1 METNKRKNNRRD
13 SYRIFSEGNIA
24 GLKTKNRLV
33 RSATFEAAADHD
45 GAVTDT
51 YIDFYRTLARGGVGT
66 IVTGVTSVA
75 ENGRS
80 VHKQAGVWADRH
92 IAGLKRAAD
101 AMRSEAPDAV
111 IFAQIGYAGRNI
123 SYNNDMSEPVGPSE
137 VPHPVLK
144 KQARALRVDEIEEI
158 IGRFVDAIV
167 RIREAGFDGV
177 QLHGAHGY
185 LLSSFLSPYT
195 NRRTDRFGGSL
206 ENRVRIV
213 SDIVSGARK
222 RVGSDFPI
230 LIKANADDFV
240 PGGIDINT
248 FPALAREIEA
258 SGFDALEVSGGMWDC
273 LARSEEELGFFP
285 VPPPESRTRI
295 DDPAK
300 QSYFLPYT
308 GSLDLKV
315 PVILVGGNRSVERME
330 GILNNNPI
338 DFMSLSRPLIS
349 EPDLPNRW
357 LSGDGLETTRCM
369 SCNGCL
375 LTISKGPV
383 RCLAPKKLTH
393 AMARRIVPLTWKLLF
408 K

>member
-1 METNKRKNNRRD
+1 MATEGKKKNGRV
-13 SYRIFSEGNIA
+13 SYHIFSEGAIA

-33 RSATFEAAADHD
+33 RSATVEGAASND
-45 GAVTDT
+45 GRVTET
-51 YIDFYRTLARGGVGT
+51 YTDFYKTLARGGVGT
-66 IVTGVTSVA
+66 IITGYMAVA

-80 VHKQAGVWADRH
+80 VHKQAGIWADWH
-92 IAGLKRAAD
+92 VAGIKKAAD
-101 AMRSEAPDAV
+101 AVHHETPDTV
-111 IFAQIGYAGRNI
+111 LIAQIGHAGRNI
-123 SYNNDMSEPVGPSE
+123 TSNVDMSEPVGPSV
-137 VPHPVLK
+137 VPSPILK
-144 KQARALRVDEIEEI
+144 KQARALGDDEIEDI
-158 IGRFVDAIV
+158 IGLFVDAVV
-167 RIREAGFDGV
+167 RVKEAGFDGV

-222 RVGSDFPI
+222 QVGSDFPI

-248 FPALAREIEA
+248 FPAVAQKIEE
-258 SGFDALEVSGGMWDC
+258 SGLDAIEVSGGIWDC
-273 LARSEEELGFFP
+273 LVRTEHELGFFP
-285 VPPPESRTRI
+285 VPIPESRIRI

-300 QSYFLPYT
+300 QSYFLPYAMM
-308 GSLDLKV
+308 LDLKI
-315 PVILVGGNRSVERME
+315 PVMLVGGNRSVERME
-330 GILNNNPI
+330 DILNNSPI
-338 DFMSLSRPLIS
+338 DFMSLCRPLIS

-357 LSGDGLETTRCM
+357 LSGDGPETARCQ

-375 LTISKGPV
+375 LTLTKGPV

-393 AMARRIVPLTWKLLF
+393 AMVKRIVPRVWKLMF
-408 K
+408 N